1 MNFKERRTW
10 RRILMMNNFIIYQG
24 VMIIIISVLMITNLI
39 NKIL

>member
-10 RRILMMNNFIIYQG
+10 RRILMMNNFIIYQS